1 VKIDTEPAIGDG
13 HPRFPISLEIDFMS
27 RLARSSAPARRPDR
41 GVANMQAPRLPAR
54 GASLAEPAMPSKEK
68 SLAEPATLRDVARLA
83 GVSAATV
90 SRILNGTARVTEDK
104 RSAVERAIERLQF
117 RPNFAAQSLR
127 SGHTRTIGVL
137 TQELE
142 SPYFT
147 RGARGIEDGLLGS
160 EYAPIVVPGHWN
172 SIEELDRA
180 RLLIARRV
188 DAMVILGGNLQD
200 DQVSE
205 MARKLPIAITG
216 RDLDAP
222 NVFSLHCDQ
231 VEGACRAVR
240 HLIELGHTRI
250 AHITGPV
257 SYPDAIDRREGYM
270 RAHSEAGLP
279 VDPRLLRVGTYL
291 ETGGAEAMTQLLEA
305 GHEFTAVFCANDQTL
320 WGARQVLYERGIG
333 VPEDISLV
341 GFDDLPQSAYM
352 TPAVTTVHQPIYEMG
367 RAAAHKLLAALG
379 ASAPRGEPTPE
390 LRLVVRGTTR
400 AL

>member
-1 VKIDTEPAIGDG
+1 
-13 HPRFPISLEIDFMS
+13 
-27 RLARSSAPARRPDR
+27 
-41 GVANMQAPRLPAR
+41 
-54 GASLAEPAMPSKEK
+54 MPSKEK
-68 SLAEPATLRDVARLA
+68 PLAEPATLLDVARLA
-83 GVSAATV
+83 GVSASTV

-104 RSAVERAIERLQF
+104 RAAVEKAIERLQF

-127 SGHTRTIGVL
+127 SGSTRTIGVL

-147 RGARGIEDGLLGS
+147 RGARGIEDGLQGS
-160 EYAPIVVPGHWN
+160 DYAPIVVPGHWN
-172 SIEELDRA
+172 PAEELDRA

-200 DQVSE
+200 EQVSE

-216 RDLDAP
+216 RDLRAP

-240 HLIELGHTRI
+240 HLIELGHRRI
-250 AHITGPV
+250 AHISGPV
-257 SYPDAIDRREGYM
+257 AYPDAVDRREGYM
-270 RAHSEAGLP
+270 RAHSEAGLA
-279 VDPRLLRVGTYL
+279 VDPRLLRVGTYM
-291 ETGGAEAMTQLLEA
+291 ETGGGEAMTQLLDDR
-305 GHEFTAVFCANDQTL
+305 HPFTAVFCANDQTL
-320 WGARQVLYERGIG
+320 WGARQVLYARGLR

-367 RAAAHKLLAALG
+367 RSAAHQLLAALG
-379 ASAPRGEPTPE
+379 ATPPRGEPVPD
-390 LRLVVRGTTR
+390 LRLVVRGTTQ
-400 AL
+400 AV

>member
-1 VKIDTEPAIGDG
+1 
-13 HPRFPISLEIDFMS
+13 
-27 RLARSSAPARRPDR
+27 
-41 GVANMQAPRLPAR
+41 
-54 GASLAEPAMPSKEK
+54 MPSKEK
-68 SLAEPATLRDVARLA
+68 PLAEPATLLDVARLA

-104 RSAVERAIERLQF
+104 RAAVEKAIERLQF

-127 SGHTRTIGVL
+127 SGSTRTIGVL

-147 RGARGIEDGLLGS
+147 RGARGIEDGLQGS
-160 EYAPIVVPGHWN
+160 DYAPIVVPGHWN
-172 SIEELDRA
+172 PAEELDRA

-200 DQVSE
+200 EQVVD

-216 RDLDAP
+216 RELHAP

-240 HLIELGHTRI
+240 HLIDLGHTRI
-250 AHITGPV
+250 AHISGPV
-257 SYPDAIDRREGYM
+257 AYPDAVDRREGYM
-270 RAHSEAGLP
+270 RAHSSAGLA
-279 VDPRLLRVGTYL
+279 VDPRLLRVGTYM
-291 ETGGAEAMTQLLEA
+291 ETGGSEAIKQLLDD
-305 GHEFTAVFCANDQTL
+305 GHPFTAVFCANDQTL
-320 WGARQVLYERGIG
+320 WGARQVLYERGVR
-333 VPEDISLV
+333 VPEDVSLV

-367 RAAAHKLLAALG
+367 RSAAHQLLAALG
-379 ASAPRGEPTPE
+379 ATPPRSDPVPD

-400 AL
+400 PVAR